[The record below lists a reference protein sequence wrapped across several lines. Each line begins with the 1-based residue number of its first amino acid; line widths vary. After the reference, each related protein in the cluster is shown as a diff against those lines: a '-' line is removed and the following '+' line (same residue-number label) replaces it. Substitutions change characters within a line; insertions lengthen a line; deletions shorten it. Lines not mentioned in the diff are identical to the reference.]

1 MLQNIERNI
10 KKMIFCLTTCAT
22 SVAIEY
28 IIAGATAG
36 ISLLTVGTKIRKENY
51 GKSKKRK

>member
-1 MLQNIERNI
+1 MVL
-10 KKMIFCLTTCAT
+10 FLTTCTT

-51 GKSKKRK
+51 GKGRKRK

>member
-1 MLQNIERNI
+1 MVL
-10 KKMIFCLTTCAT
+10 FLTTCTT

-36 ISLLTVGTKIRKENY
+36 ISLLTVGTKIRKDSGYDKNR
-51 GKSKKRK
+51 KKRWFRESKV

>member
-1 MLQNIERNI
+1 MV
-10 KKMIFCLTTCAT
+10 FFLTTCTT

-36 ISLLTVGTKIRKENY
+36 ISLLTVGTKIRKDSGNA
-51 GKSKKRK
+51 KNRKKR

>member
-1 MLQNIERNI
+1 MV
-10 KKMIFCLTTCAT
+10 FCLTTCAT

-36 ISLLTVGTKIRKENY
+36 ISLLTVGTKIRKDSGYAKNR
-51 GKSKKRK
+51 KKK

>member
-1 MLQNIERNI
+1 MEHR
-10 KKMIFCLTTCAT
+10 KEHRYMVFCLTTCAT

-51 GKSKKRK
+51 GKGRKRK